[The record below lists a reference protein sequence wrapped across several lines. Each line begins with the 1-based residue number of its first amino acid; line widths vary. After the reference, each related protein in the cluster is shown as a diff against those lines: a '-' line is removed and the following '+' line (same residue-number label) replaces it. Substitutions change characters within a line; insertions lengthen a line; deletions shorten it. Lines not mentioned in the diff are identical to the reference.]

1 MATSGNQSPKQEKDV
16 KDTFY
21 DIDTCSTTPL
31 SILLKINQLSTAQTL
46 KCPLPVRVM
55 TDRSLMDLILKAT
68 GFKPMGVTVMND
80 TDAVIEFEK
89 GVKITE
95 IAQLLH
101 SIDSWVGYKVE
112 VGCIIATKKQLVK
125 TTMDIE
131 NHRRAVR
138 DLERTRQEFEEEQQE
153 FRLEIYLISLKNR

>member
-1 MATSGNQSPKQEKDV
+1 MATCGNQSPKQEKDV

-21 DIDTCSTTPL
+21 DIDACSTTAL
-31 SILLKINQLSTAQTL
+31 SILLKINQPSTAQTP
-46 KCPLPVRVM
+46 KHSLPVGVM
-55 TDRSLMDLILKAT
+55 TDRSLIDLILKAT
-68 GFKPMGVTVMND
+68 GFKPMGVTLMND

-131 NHRRAVR
+131 DHRRAAR
-138 DLERTRQEFEEEQQE
+138 DLEW
-153 FRLEIYLISLKNR
+153 K